1 MKGYTYGWTQRSLFY
16 SRQVRIP
23 IWDGN
28 YRTRRRVVWIELQS
42 GFPHQKG
49 RRNPIIVLRSELK
62 DGIMYQR
69 HARWSKD
76 NNDHTQSLQRIP
88 RPIPTSYPPVRKN
101 NLWDIKDEG
110 GRISDTLLSQLRL
123 DPARINREWLEC
135 SDLSPL
141 ANVDKCAK
149 ELSCTVRASQLFI
162 WSWLRRTKVMDEQK
176 KIWICSRHGLTTP
189 SRLLSSRRYGR
200 YRNMTMQECLLF
212 LVSTT
217 NLK

>member
-1 MKGYTYGWTQRSLFY
+1 MKSSL
-16 SRQVRIP
+16 
-23 IWDGN
+23 N
-28 YRTRRRVVWIELQS
+28 RVTIR
-42 GFPHQKG
+42 FPRQKG

-62 DGIMYQR
+62 DGTMYQR
-69 HARWSKD
+69 HPRWPKD

-101 NLWDIKDEG
+101 NLWDIKDGE
-110 GRISDTLLSQLRL
+110 GRISDTLLSQLRP

-162 WSWLRRTKVMDEQK
+162 WSWLKIKATWFQKPLWPKSWTDK
-176 KIWICSRHGLTTP
+176 KIWICSRHGLTRP
-189 SRLLSSRRYGR
+189 SRLLSSKKYGR

-217 NLK
+217 N